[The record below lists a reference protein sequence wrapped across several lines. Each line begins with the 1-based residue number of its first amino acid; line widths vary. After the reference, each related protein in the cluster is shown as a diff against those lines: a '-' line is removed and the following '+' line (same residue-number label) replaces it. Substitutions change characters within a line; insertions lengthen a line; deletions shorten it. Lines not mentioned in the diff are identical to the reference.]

1 MLVDGDGGHGEELAF
16 GPQHRTRRWPGI
28 LLVGLATVALL
39 ATGWDMRQ
47 QRQEADRLLAA
58 VEASQ
63 STMVHAES
71 SVVATVT
78 YASPALVLTKT
89 PPEVRQ
95 DLAELVEAVAAEE
108 AASVEAARGEVEALA
123 LWPWHDDL
131 ERARTAY
138 LHYLDDRAARLLAG
152 AAGAGTTAEGAER
165 SDQYLREA
173 RDVLIS
179 AVDDDQAARVD
190 ALLAR

>member
-1 MLVDGDGGHGEELAF
+1 MLVSGHGPHGEELAF
-16 GPQHRTRRWPGI
+16 GPLRRARRWPGI
-28 LLVGLATVALL
+28 VLVGLATVALL
-39 ATGWDMRQ
+39 ATGWDMLQ

-58 VEASQ
+58 AEASQ
-63 STMVHAES
+63 SAMVHAEN

-89 PPEVRQ
+89 PPAVRQ
-95 DLAELVEAVAAEE
+95 NLAELVQDVAAEE
-108 AASVEAARGEVEALA
+108 AASVGAARRTVEALA
-123 LWPWHDDL
+123 FWSWHDDL

-138 LHYLDDRAARLLAG
+138 LHFLDDRTERLLAG
-152 AAGAGTTAEGAER
+152 AAGAGTTTEGAER

-173 RDVLIS
+173 RDALIS
-179 AVDDDQAARVD
+179 AVDDDQVARVD

>member
-1 MLVDGDGGHGEELAF
+1 MLVDGQSPHDEELAF
-16 GPQHRTRRWPGI
+16 GPQRRARRWPGI
-28 LLVGLATVALL
+28 LVAGLITVALL

-58 VEASQ
+58 AETSQ
-63 STMVHAES
+63 SAMVHAEN

-89 PPEVRQ
+89 PPAVRQ
-95 DLAELVEAVAAEE
+95 DLVELVEGVAAEE
-108 AASVEAARGEVEALA
+108 AASVGAARGTMEALA
-123 LWPWHDDL
+123 FWSWHDDL

-138 LHYLDDRAARLLAG
+138 LRYLDDRTERLLAG
-152 AAGAGTTAEGAER
+152 AAGATTTAEGAER

-173 RDVLIS
+173 RDALIS

>member
-1 MLVDGDGGHGEELAF
+1 MLVDGQGPHSEELAF
-16 GPQHRTRRWPGI
+16 GPQHRTWRWPGI

-58 VEASQ
+58 IEASQ
-63 STMVHAES
+63 STMVHAEN

-89 PPEVRQ
+89 PPAVRQ
-95 DLAELVEAVAAEE
+95 DLAELVEAAAAEE
-108 AASVEAARGEVEALA
+108 AAFVEAARGEVEALV
-123 LWPWHDDL
+123 LLPWHDDL

-173 RDVLIS
+173 RGVLIS
-179 AVDDDQAARVD
+179 AVADDQAARVD